1 MVIDDITYK
10 LPFNNYFSMVNK
22 KKQIVIGHT
31 FNNNMKH
38 IIGWLHRYN
47 GEYKKTAPFTIDIS
61 GVIYKHFEP
70 KYQSKFFND
79 LELDSKT
86 IVILLEN
93 DGCLLKDTKKNN
105 YINWIG
111 DIYKKPNEVIEKKWR
126 GCNYWAPYNEKQLD
140 SVVSL
145 VKKLCYEFSIPME
158 SISHNTK
165 IENLENYEGVLYKSN
180 LEKHYNDLSP
190 SWDFMEFKNKLE
202 VN

>member
-111 DIYKKPNEVIEKKWR
+111 DIYSKDIFEKKWR
-126 GCNYWAPYNEKQLD
+126 SKIFWEPYTKEQINSLIELSKKLLKKFSID
-140 SVVSL
+140 NKFILFLYVSL
-145 VKKLCYEFSIPME
+145 WIKAWLSLVDCFLYFPPPAEISQPPKAFSSFI
-158 SISHNTK
+158 IHN
-165 IENLENYEGVLYKSN
+165 S
-180 LEKHYNDLSP
+180 
-190 SWDFMEFKNKLE
+190 
-202 VN
+202 